1 MASRIAAVLLAL
13 LLPVLLV
20 MLSVRLVMTPLYL
33 QIEYQRAGFPADNYG
48 LTTAQRLEYAPLA
61 LDYLIANRE
70 SRLLSDLTF
79 PTGGV
84 LFNARELGHM
94 RDVQRVT
101 QLAFAFSW
109 LAGIAA
115 LACGGYLGW
124 HNRTSLVRALR
135 SGAMLAVGLVAAPA
149 ISATLAW
156 DSFFTA
162 FHQLFFS
169 GGSWVFAYS
178 DTLIRLFPE
187 QFWFDSAITVGAL
200 TISGALVLLLL
211 AWVIAHFKRS

>member
-70 SRLLSDLTF
+70 SRFLSDLTF

-124 HNRTSLVRALR
+124 RNRPSLVRALR
-135 SGAMLAVGLVAAPA
+135 TGAMLSVGLVAAIA
-149 ISATLAW
+149 ISAALAW

-200 TISGALVLLLL
+200 TITGALLLLLL
-211 AWVIAHFKRS
+211 AWAIAHIKRS

>member
-135 SGAMLAVGLVAAPA
+135 TGAMLAVGLVAATA

-200 TISGALVLLLL
+200 TITGALLLLLL
-211 AWVIAHFKRS
+211 AWVVTHIKRS